1 MAVGGTDPYHRK
13 AEILTVSKSWI
24 TIREYPYSGSDSV
37 SKLFIFDSSIDS
49 VQGNHISRFA
59 SVFIN
64 GNFFIIGGVADRDLS
79 NTIARLDATWS
90 WSRAGRLNT
99 ARRGHGAIW
108 VNSKL
113 VVVGGDGT
121 YKTEFCDL
129 KNNEFTCMETDSTLE
144 GYDYPLLFAVTDDYG
159 NC

>member
-1 MAVGGTDPYHRK
+1 MIVLSFDFHSVK
-13 AEILTVSKSWI
+13 DVSI
-24 TIREYPYSGSDSV
+24 
-37 SKLFIFDSSIDS
+37 
-49 VQGNHISRFA
+49 QGYA

-64 GNFFIIGGVADRDLS
+64 GNFFIVGGRADGAAS
-79 NTIARLDATWS
+79 NTIARLDSAWS